1 MVTSGEGE
9 GRRER
14 GRGWREGKGSKGKNE
29 EHFFPCSPSPT
40 FFFPFSSTTIDNTR
54 RHVRPL
60 LARNVYLYLYV
71 YVNVYIHVYV
81 HVYPTIPLL
90 SSLPS
95 LPLFLPLYLLFFS
108 FIHTTLSHRPQHQQN
123 GRGIETKSISPISK
137 LSVKDFPPW
146 SRRPPPGNHLPH
158 IPHPHTHELD
168 CCNCRLRAP
177 PRRACQ
183 ARVLGL

>member
-123 GRGIETKSISPISK
+123 GRGIETKSNSPISHQSK
-137 LSVKDFPPW
+137 LESCPLQISLQS
-146 SRRPPPGNHLPH
+146 SRSARPPASRTTSLTFLT
-158 IPHPHTHELD
+158 HPHT
-168 CCNCRLRAP
+168 
-177 PRRACQ
+177 
-183 ARVLGL
+183 